1 MVYLVILGIATMALV
16 VMGIATIISDRG
28 YIIKDRRK
36 KHTLFYNQGR
46 RKTDHGP
53 AAEYYAKHGHDA
65 WGHEAR

>member
-1 MVYLVILGIATMALV
+1 MVYLVILAIGILAV
-16 VMGIATIISDRG
+16 IGMGIATVISDRG
-28 YIIKDRRK
+28 YTRDRRK
-36 KHTLFYNQGR
+36 QQSHPFYNQGR